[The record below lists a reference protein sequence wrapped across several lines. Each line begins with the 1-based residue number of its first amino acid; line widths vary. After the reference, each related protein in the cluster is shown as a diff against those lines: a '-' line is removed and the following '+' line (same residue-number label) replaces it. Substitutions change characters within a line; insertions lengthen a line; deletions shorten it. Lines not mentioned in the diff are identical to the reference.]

1 MAGEFIITRFG
12 ADIQDREIL
21 KKYVS
26 DKLVTVIITK
36 DGKYLIKEPPLTEQA
51 KRLHNTLMSTIRNS
65 FDTENIS
72 TSTIFSSLKET
83 LEGEARKI
91 NQLDLYLSEKIPLE
105 YYLRR
110 NFKGYGILDPL
121 INDYRLEDILCT
133 RWDAPI
139 TIKHRD
145 YPFFHNMESNIQFPT
160 KQMMF
165 RWVNRFSSKYGQ
177 PPSDASP
184 ESSFSNENN
193 VRFTVTGNDI
203 VTPNGPTISIRIPSK
218 IPITIYHLLK
228 KDILTPLA
236 AAYLWMIIDL
246 KGFSLIIG
254 AASAGKTTMINAIF
268 SITNPNWHYYTIED
282 VLELNLNHRIVSTH
296 KVAENSTLKIKSK
309 ETDHTVFSLLK
320 LALRFKPEFILVGE
334 VLGSEAEGL
343 FQVAQSG
350 MGCYSS
356 FHATSPYDALA
367 KLQSDEFGVSREQ
380 TRAITCIIHMSQ
392 VTRGNTMRRAILK
405 IVEPIIL
412 EGESFKKKLNT
423 IFYYDSAT
431 GKLKPDS
438 IDELLKSSTKLHDA
452 TSVLGISDIRKDFQK
467 RIDVLEKILK
477 NNLTTS
483 KEISIES
490 NLYYQS
496 LQSSYN

>member
-1 MAGEFIITRFG
+1 MGEFVITRFG
-12 ADIQDREIL
+12 SDVKDNEIL
-21 KKYVS
+21 EKYAVDGMIS
-26 DKLVTVIITK
+26 VVITK
-36 DGKYLIKEPPLTEQA
+36 DGKYKIREPPLTEQA

-65 FDTENIS
+65 FDTKNIA
-72 TSTIFSSLKET
+72 TSTIFSSLKDI
-83 LEGEARKI
+83 LENEARKI
-91 NQLDLYLSEKIPLE
+91 NQLDLYLNEKASLE
-105 YYLRR
+105 YYLKR

-121 INDYRLEDILCT
+121 INDNRLEDILAT

-145 YPFFHNMESNIQFPT
+145 YPFFHNMETNVKFSS
-160 KQMMF
+160 KQIMF
-165 RWVNRFSSKYGQ
+165 RWVNRFSSKHGQ
-177 PPSDASP
+177 PPTDAFP

-193 VRFTVTGNDI
+193 VRFTVTGNAKI
-203 VTPNGPTISIRIPSK
+203 TPNGPTISIRIPTK

-246 KGFSLIIG
+246 KGFSLVIG
-254 AASAGKTTMINAIF
+254 ATSAGKTTLINAIF
-268 SITNPNWHYYTIED
+268 SMTNPNWHYYTIED
-282 VLELNLNHRIVSTH
+282 VLELNLHHRIVSTH
-296 KVAENSTLKIKSK
+296 KIAENSTLKIKNK

-320 LALRFKPEFILVGE
+320 LALRFKPEYILVGE
-334 VLGSEAEGL
+334 VLGNEAEGL

-392 VTRGNTMRRAILK
+392 VTRGNTMRRAILE
-405 IVEPIIL
+405 IVEPVIVSR
-412 EGESFKKKLNT
+412 ENFKKKLNT
-423 IFYYDSAT
+423 IFYYDAKT

-438 IDELLKSSTKLHDA
+438 IDELLEKSSKLHDA
-452 TSVLGISDIRKDFQK
+452 TSILGITNIKENFQK
-467 RIDVLEKILK
+467 RIDILEKIQN
-477 NNLTTS
+477 NNLTTNV
-483 KEISIES
+483 EISKES

-496 LQSSYN
+496 LVSISD